1 MNNFSNKNI
10 TSEQKIKKVKETQGK
25 RAIPFSTDYNG
36 SPICLNNKICNR
48 SLSHH
53 IEVQCKI
60 LIPDENTTN
69 HSEKNK
75 IKTKPRGHTRSYSA
89 FKNPQEGSTIEK
101 KKH

>member
-53 IEVQCKI
+53 IEV
-60 LIPDENTTN
+60 
-69 HSEKNK
+69 
-75 IKTKPRGHTRSYSA
+75 
-89 FKNPQEGSTIEK
+89 
-101 KKH
+101 